1 MGTGPPQ
8 EERLSEELARS
19 WSKKPPLSLRF
30 RKEESR
36 LRLRDAFSVELLR
49 EELVM
54 DPKRSLPSSPPK
66 LTIGLHWAKS
76 TIATNVDIA
85 NAIRFI

>member
-1 MGTGPPQ
+1 MGRGPPQ
-8 EERLSEELARS
+8 DERFSEELARS

-36 LRLRDAFSVELLR
+36 LRFREELLVELLS
-49 EELVM
+49 EELVR

-66 LTIGLHWAKS
+66 LTIGLHWARS
-76 TIATNVDIA
+76 TIATNADIA